1 MKNLDSIAVRIQ
13 QLNLERIKDWL
24 VMEKG
29 WSRAYADQIEP
40 LYKRFLIMRIR
51 FPDSNI
57 LSTPAIEQMWDAHL
71 WHTKKYVLDF
81 TYIFSYSAGFS
92 DEDFYKAQRLY
103 KVV

>member
-13 QLNLERIKDWL
+13 HLDLEIIKNWL
-24 VMEKG
+24 IRQKG
-29 WSRAYADQIEP
+29 WSQSYADQMEM

-57 LSTPAIEQMWDAHL
+57 LSTTATEEMWNAHL
-71 WHTKKYVLDF
+71 RHTKKYVLDF
-81 TYIFSYSAGFS
+81 TYIFSRDTDFS